1 MTKADASNPIGLTP
15 MTFKNTLFSVLTLAL
30 IVTSCKREITGELGD
45 PIDKR
50 AGFLGTW
57 ELASFSQQD
66 LNNPL
71 KQTLDLSHLYI
82 QDGVVPMQLTFNEDD
97 SYTLVQEMGRE
108 YFGEGGMWSFDDPSF
123 PTFLQL
129 MSNGDTLQYNLGTT
143 VRPYDDQMTI
153 EYRRSCGEGGA
164 YLETVIYGFTFNRIP
179 Q

>member
-1 MTKADASNPIGLTP
+1 MPLNPTALTT
-15 MTFKNTLFSVLTLAL
+15 MKLNHLLLSALAL
-30 IVTSCKREITGELGD
+30 TALAVGCKPEITGELGD

-50 AGFLGTW
+50 AGFLGNW
-57 ELASFSQQD
+57 ELASFTQQD

-71 KQTLDLSHLYI
+71 KMTRDLSHLYI
-82 QDGVVPMQLTFNEDD
+82 QDGVTPMSLTFNDDD
-97 SYTLVQEMGRE
+97 SYAIVQEIGRE
-108 YFGEGGMWSFDDPSF
+108 YFGEGGMWSFDDPDF

-129 MSNGDTLQYNLGTT
+129 MGNDDTLQYNLGTT

-164 YLETVIYGFTFNRIP
+164 YLETVIYAFTFNRIP